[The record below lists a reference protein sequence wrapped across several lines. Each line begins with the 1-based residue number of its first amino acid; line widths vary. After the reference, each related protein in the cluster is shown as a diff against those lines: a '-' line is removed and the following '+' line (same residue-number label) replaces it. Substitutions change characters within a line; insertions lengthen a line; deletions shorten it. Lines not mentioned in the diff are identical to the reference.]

1 MNNELPPGLR
11 VRKSKAG
18 IARYYLKLPEQ
29 SNEMPLGANRRE
41 AINSWQQFRLKRWT
55 GEHLMNGLVN
65 LIDCFTECAIP
76 IHDPDGRRAL
86 QNQADRLRQY
96 FLNLGDPRLNDPIP
110 GVEAYLD
117 HQGTARRLRS
127 GAEIYLLAHIFGWGR
142 RVGLLPEDIAN
153 PWPSEAITI
162 IRREQILDELR
173 EAVRLLLNA
182 NPPGTGVSGDDAS
195 ARLALKALQ
204 QKIAAQLV
212 ADGRRDLARH
222 LRSLNGAA
230 LERVLCAES
239 VSCVVPDS
247 SLILGTQRSKRL
259 GVMRL
264 QVTQT
269 RRARNKSIIATTH
282 EDMPQ
287 NILKKS
293 QHI

>member
-110 GVEAYLD
+110 GVETYLD

-142 RVGLLPEDIAN
+142 RVGLLPEDTAN
-153 PWPSEAITI
+153 PWPSEAIAI

-247 SLILGTQRSKRL
+247 SLILGTQRSERL

-269 RRARNKSIIATTH
+269 RRAKSKSIIATTH
-282 EDMPQ
+282 EDTPQ
-287 NILKKS
+287 NILNKS